1 MQAMGGPPSDARLSA
16 AVAAN
21 GSTSFNPKALKA
33 VTQFN
38 YATNTGL
45 EKYRQGVDT
54 AIGTSNPDYGK
65 LPAFKA
71 AWAKNFDIQ
80 AFELENAVADGDV
93 AGQKRILEGLNKA
106 QRADLARKMKNLDS
120 LSATGQ
126 LAK

>member
-1 MQAMGGPPSDARLSA
+1 MGGPPSDARLSA